1 MRSLAAALL
10 LLLPAV
16 PAAAQTPAPPDQAKG
31 PMTLYGAADI
41 VWRPGPAT
49 MPKGVELAVL
59 EGDPTQ
65 PGFFTIRLRFPAG
78 LRIMPHLHSQ
88 IEHATVLAGVLHLGM
103 GRSFDSSATRPL
115 PAGSFGF
122 WVPGTPHF
130 AWMEG
135 RVVLQLHG
143 QGPWT
148 VTYVNPADDPR
159 TPRP

>member
-1 MRSLAAALL
+1 MRCPAAALL
-10 LLLPAV
+10 LLMLGTR
-16 PAAAQTPAPPDQAKG
+16 AAAQTPSPAPSPG

-41 VWRPGPAT
+41 AWRPGPAT

-103 GRSFDSSATRPL
+103 GRSFDSTAMRAL
-115 PAGSFGF
+115 PTGSFGF
-122 WVPGTPHF
+122 WIPGTPHF

-135 RVVLQLHG
+135 PVVLQLHG
-143 QGPWT
+143 QGPWA